1 MKSVLFASSY
11 TALLGFFLC
20 KVKVV
25 INDMDGTLI
34 TPVSAFL
41 AGPALMFENETRRQ
55 EIALFLVPKVM
66 EAVYALLKRRGLV
79 KGVPHSEALLFGVAT
94 AILLYFFQN
103 CPEHIKAG
111 YYSLMK
117 KLIGSDI

>member
-11 TALLGFFLC
+11 TALLGLFLC
-20 KVKVV
+20 KVKVL
-25 INDMDGTLI
+25 INDMDGTKI
-34 TPVSAFL
+34 TPISAFC

-66 EAVYALLKRRGLV
+66 EGVYSLLKRRGLV
-79 KGVPHSEALLFGVAT
+79 KALPHAEAILFGLAT
-94 AILLYFFQN
+94 AILLYFYQN

-111 YYSLMK
+111 YYNLMR